1 MYVFWELG
9 VVVIGLKKLINY
21 FQLFFWIQAY
31 LIVNLSVVLY
41 WEDLY
46 IQSIFSMEA
55 YFMHLSVALCSW
67 EDLHIH

>member
-1 MYVFWELG
+1 M
-9 VVVIGLKKLINY
+9 I
-21 FQLFFWIQAY
+21 LFNTGIFNN
-31 LIVNLSVVLY
+31 IVNLSVVLC

>member
-1 MYVFWELG
+1 MYVFWEWG

-21 FQLFFWIQAY
+21 FQLFFWVQAY

>member
-1 MYVFWELG
+1 MYVFWEWG
-9 VVVIGLKKLINY
+9 VVVIGLKKLINN
-21 FQLFFWIQAY
+21 FQLFFSIQAY